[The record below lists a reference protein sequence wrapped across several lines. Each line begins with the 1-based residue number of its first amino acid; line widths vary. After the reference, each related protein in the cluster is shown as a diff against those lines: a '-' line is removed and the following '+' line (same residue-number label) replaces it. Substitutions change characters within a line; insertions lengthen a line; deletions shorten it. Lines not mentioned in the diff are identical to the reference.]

1 MKGLD
6 NIRVLVLVE
15 GLLGLLRVVL
25 LLLKLS
31 AKLVVTP
38 VVHELAAVAEATD
51 AGLSVIFAAHWILIP
66 SHCGSNIGGSPEE
79 TRIEMLVQV
88 L

>member
-1 MKGLD
+1 M
-6 NIRVLVLVE
+6 IVQAE
-15 GLLGLLRVVL
+15 FLRL
-25 LLLKLS
+25 QHPCGYCGT
-31 AKLVVTP
+31 LVVTP
-38 VVHELAAVAEATD
+38 VVHELAAVTD
-51 AGLSVIFAAHWILIP
+51 AGLSVIFTAHWILIP

>member
-38 VVHELAAVAEATD
+38 VVHELAAVAKATD
-51 AGLSVIFAAHWILIP
+51 AGLSVIFTAHWILIP